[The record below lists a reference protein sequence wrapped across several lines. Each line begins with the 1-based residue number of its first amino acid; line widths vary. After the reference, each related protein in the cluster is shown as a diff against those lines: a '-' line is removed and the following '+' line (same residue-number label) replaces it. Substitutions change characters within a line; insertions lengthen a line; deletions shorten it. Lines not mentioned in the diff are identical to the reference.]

1 MESAGKKNSNGGK
14 INWEE
19 AQDCSFVLDV
29 QWCHQKHWEDP
40 QVLLQ
45 PGRRLQGWNTK
56 QIFCTPF
63 FCWMSVNNCRTL
75 SVLALI
81 TFSVLQREILSV
93 LNAGFR
99 QVYIQG
105 YLGINQIYCSKFKL
119 SKNVL
124 LIHLSTQVTYYQ
136 NLTYRKVFNKF
147 VQYLYHLVFR
157 AIASM
162 LRCPRDETR
171 TVISNYLSTKFYTQI
186 DQVSKKIFDQ
196 RHLRKIKI
204 QLK

>member
-45 PGRRLQGWNTK
+45 PSRRLQGWNTK

-99 QVYIQG
+99 QV
-105 YLGINQIYCSKFKL
+105 FTT
-119 SKNVL
+119 
-124 LIHLSTQVTYYQ
+124 LIMQTFQYRQKTCTGCPLTSST
-136 NLTYRKVFNKF
+136 
-147 VQYLYHLVFR
+147 
-157 AIASM
+157 
-162 LRCPRDETR
+162 
-171 TVISNYLSTKFYTQI
+171 YLSHVTIVLPKSMDPYTTDCSCSRSRI
-186 DQVSKKIFDQ
+186 PKIEIIAMTNDGA
-196 RHLRKIKI
+196 LI
-204 QLK
+204 